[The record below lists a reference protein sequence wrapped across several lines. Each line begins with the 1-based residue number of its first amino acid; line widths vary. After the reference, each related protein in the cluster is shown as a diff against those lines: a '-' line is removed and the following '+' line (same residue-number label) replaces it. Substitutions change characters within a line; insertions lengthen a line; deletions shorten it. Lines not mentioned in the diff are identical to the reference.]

1 MASGSP
7 VYSNTGWCLP
17 AVGGYYRNDAANCGL
32 FFFNGNYNSSNAN
45 SNIGARLLVCM
56 LHFLRRLSLTAWWK
70 YCRYRTGSSTAERY
84 LERPRWQTRSE
95 AYAKKKRIPV

>member
-7 VYSNTGWCLP
+7 VYSNTGWRLP
-17 AVGGYYRNDAANCGL
+17 AVGGYYNNTAANCGL

-70 YCRYRTGSSTAERY
+70 YCRYRTGSSTTARY
-84 LERPRWQTRSE
+84 LERPRWQTRRE
-95 AYAKKKRIPV
+95 ANAKKKRIPV

>member
-7 VYSNTGWCLP
+7 VYSNTGWRLP
-17 AVGGYYRNDAANCGL
+17 AVGGYFGDSAANCGL

-56 LHFLRRLSLTAWWK
+56 LHFFAQILPHRLVEILPLQD
-70 YCRYRTGSSTAERY
+70 G
-84 LERPRWQTRSE
+84 L
-95 AYAKKKRIPV
+95 